1 MEDLAEMTVQ
11 HALKLGAEY
20 VDLRMESTA
29 GTNILIMD
37 GRTRTLNSEREAGCG
52 IRALVGGAW
61 GFVATSVLTRRSLKS
76 AAASAVTMAKAAMAK
91 SKVRF
96 DISGTKSIQA
106 KEQYRTREK
115 PSDVTTEEKLGFV
128 MERDK
133 SSRDY
138 DPRIS
143 STTSR
148 YDDLEADRIVANSF
162 GTLIRTKETW
172 TLASCSAWSKSNG
185 VTQHGHAASGSV
197 GGFELMRIEEA
208 QSLGREAAGQAI
220 RLLDSK
226 PAPAGKFTCVLD
238 NKMTGMLAHEAFGHA
253 CEADAILQ
261 GASVLEGKVGKRV
274 AGQGISLVD
283 DPTIKGTFGY
293 FSTDWEG
300 VRARKHVLVDH
311 GVLVGYMHN
320 LETSS
325 RMGLPPNG
333 AARSQGFNSPPII
346 RMSNTYIGPGD
357 WKKEEI
363 FDGLRHGLLIQG
375 SQYGYVE
382 PAKGQFMF
390 KCDEAYEISN
400 GEVGQRYRDA
410 SLSGVILE
418 VLNKV
423 ERIGNDFMLGDP
435 GYCGKAGQSARTT
448 DGGPHLVVADMV
460 VGGLT

>member
-1 MEDLAEMTVQ
+1 MEDLAEFTIE
-11 HALKLGAEY
+11 HTLKLGAQY
-20 VDLRMESTA
+20 ADLRIESTA

-37 GRTRTLNSEREAGCG
+37 GKTRTLNSEREAGCG
-52 IRALVGGAW
+52 VRALVGGAW
-61 GFVATSVLTRRSLKS
+61 GFVATSVLARGSLRS
-76 AAASAVTMAKAAMAK
+76 AAASAVKMAKAARAK
-91 SKVRF
+91 AKVAFEIPSSKAIR
-96 DISGTKSIQA
+96 A
-106 KEQYRTREK
+106 KEDYRTRER
-115 PSDVTTEEKLGFV
+115 PSDVTIEEKLAFV
-128 MERDK
+128 MERDRSARK
-133 SSRDY
+133 Y
-138 DPRIS
+138 DARIG

-148 YDDLEADRIVANSF
+148 YDDLEADRVVANSF

-172 TLASCSAWSKSNG
+172 TLASCSAWSKSDG
-185 VTQHGHAASGSV
+185 ITQHGHASSGSV
-197 GGFELMRIEEA
+197 GGFELMRGKDA
-208 QSLGREAAGQAI
+208 QALGKEAAAQAI

-261 GASVLEGKVGKRV
+261 GASVLESKVGKKV
-274 AGQGISLVD
+274 AGDEISLID

-300 VRARKHVLVDH
+300 VKARKHVLVDH
-311 GVLVGYMHN
+311 GTLKGFMHN

-325 RMGLPPNG
+325 RMGLRPNG

-346 RMSNTYIGPGD
+346 RMSNTYIAPGD
-357 WKKEEI
+357 WKKDEI
-363 FDGLRHGLLIQG
+363 FEGLGHALLIQG
-375 SQYGYVE
+375 NQYGYVE

-390 KCDEAYEISN
+390 KCDEAYEIRK

-423 ERIGNDFMLGDP
+423 ERIGSDFILGDP
-435 GYCGKAGQSARTT
+435 GYCGKSGQSARTT

-460 VGGLT
+460 IGGLT